1 MVLLPVGVA
10 PPVAAGGAAQPDPPD
25 GLGRPDRRRRR
36 RLLLLRMRGL
46 SQLRLTSNIRLH
58 VVLGEGTRVGGLFN
72 YEYDTTL
79 IDMHIHYLIKGGHF
93 LVDISGYK
101 GGRLPLK

>member
-25 GLGRPDRRRRR
+25 GLARPDRRLC

-58 VVLGEGTRVGGLFN
+58 VVLGEGTRVGGLFK
-72 YEYDTTL
+72 YEYDTTQ

-101 GGRLPLK
+101 GGRLSLK

>member
-10 PPVAAGGAAQPDPPD
+10 PPVAAGSAAQPDPPD
-25 GLGRPDRRRRR
+25 GLGRPDRRLG

-58 VVLGEGTRVGGLFN
+58 VVLGEGTRVGGLFK
-72 YEYDTTL
+72 YEYDTTQ

-101 GGRLPLK
+101 GGRLSLK

>member
-10 PPVAAGGAAQPDPPD
+10 PSVAAGGAAQPDPPD
-25 GLGRPDRRRRR
+25 GLGRPDCRRR

-58 VVLGEGTRVGGLFN
+58 VVLGEGTRVGGLFKYYMN
-72 YEYDTTL
+72 M
-79 IDMHIHYLIKGGHF
+79 IQH
-93 LVDISGYK
+93 
-101 GGRLPLK
+101 RLTCTYTI